1 MLGDGAAAI
10 CRGGAEDGGAARGG
24 GAWVW
29 AGLSLARP
37 RPLPRAAR
45 TWPPC
50 RCARS
55 GRALRPWGRAG
66 AGLGLRYPARA
77 SPCCTARFE
86 APRRHRPRGAR
97 AQQGGVKRR
106 LLPVRPVRAKF
117 KFSPPREP
125 SAGHRVASGLAAPR
139 STCCHCPQ
147 TSPAAGA
154 DPAGV
159 AGRGRAHRDL
169 RTSERGD

>member
-1 MLGDGAAAI
+1 MAALPVGAGPGWG
-10 CRGGAEDGGAARGG
+10 RGYRWPGHAPRRG
-24 GAWVW
+24 
-29 AGLSLARP
+29 
-37 RPLPRAAR
+37 AAR

-117 KFSPPREP
+117 KFSPPPWTQR
-125 SAGHRVASGLAAPR
+125 GASGCLGAGSAAQHLLPLPANIPRSRGWPRGGGRTGPGAPR
-139 STCCHCPQ
+139 PPH
-147 TSPAAGA
+147 
-154 DPAGV
+154 
-159 AGRGRAHRDL
+159 L
-169 RTSERGD
+169 RTGRLGH